1 MCCKQCCAPRNAVHH
16 AWRGLRRG
24 QVACQVACQVDAACA
39 NLIHCAS
46 AESSFGAIGTLTN
59 PDGHSAAH
67 TRTEGCAPNRYRAV
81 SASRDH
87 RSRGIET
94 RRHATTAQRT
104 NKQTNKQTNERTNG
118 VGSRGISARH
128 TTAAAGALLAA
139 PTRRN
144 AARRSHRAVCARHG
158 PRTHRLGWSRRR
170 ILRQQSSPKGPMP
183 NRRGTPAHHARSGPA
198 PMGPS
203 TLSRRMPPARHTV
216 TLWATLSVVSAWASL
231 HTVNGVRCAP
241 LYRLTA

>member
-1 MCCKQCCAPRNAVHH
+1 VRTQLLPRGECIKRPSQPRDRNTQA
-16 AWRGLRRG
+16 RQPL
-24 QVACQVACQVDAACA
+24 
-39 NLIHCAS
+39 S
-46 AESSFGAIGTLTN
+46 EPTN
-59 PDGHSAAH
+59 
-67 TRTEGCAPNRYRAV
+67 
-81 SASRDH
+81 
-87 RSRGIET
+87 
-94 RRHATTAQRT
+94 Q
-104 NKQTNKQTNERTNG
+104 QTNKQTNERTNG

-203 TLSRRMPPARHTV
+203 TLSRRMPPARQNV
-216 TLWATLSVVSAWASL
+216 TLWATLSVCREYARGEASL
-231 HTVNGVRCAP
+231 HTVNGWRTVCA
-241 LYRLTA
+241 AV